1 MILTGFAGSLFKISL
16 YISSAFSYL
25 GAMNTKL
32 YLGKKI
38 VLVLGKKIVYT
49 SSVVCIFMFYYFSY
63 LVKYKLRLLLELCL
77 QEKTFFMRTISVS
90 GHLFLGLMLFL

>member
-38 VLVLGKKIVYT
+38 VYT

-77 QEKTFFMRTISVS
+77 HEKTFFMRTISVS
-90 GHLFLGLMLFL
+90 SHLFLGLMLFL